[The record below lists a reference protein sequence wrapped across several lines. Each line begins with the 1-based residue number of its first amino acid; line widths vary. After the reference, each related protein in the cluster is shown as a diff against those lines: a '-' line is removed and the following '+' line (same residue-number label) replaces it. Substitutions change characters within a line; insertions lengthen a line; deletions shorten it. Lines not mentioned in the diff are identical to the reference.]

1 MRLILVGLIAL
12 GAGAR
17 TSLAADP
24 PQVVEVPVPPASK
37 WTEFKAAPGRQLIL
51 SAGALAKWVV
61 IDDGCDLVPTTDG
74 KTATF
79 SAPGAGRYRVVC
91 VVGAEPVRCLVIV
104 GTPPEP
110 GPGPGPGPG
119 PTPPTD
125 TLVVD
130 IKAAFATDGGDKAD
144 LRDLAALYK
153 LMVKE
158 CGKADYATPEQLNR
172 IYLES
177 RKNLL
182 EENGV
187 IKLPEVRKRCS
198 VEIAV
203 AMGADPSASLTAD
216 SRKTIAA
223 TFARLAKAVEDAS
236 K

>member
-12 GAGAR
+12 GAGAH

-37 WTEFKAAPGRQLIL
+37 WTEFKAAPGRQLVL

-61 IDDGCDLVPTTDG
+61 IDDGCDLVPTADG

-110 GPGPGPGPG
+110 GPGPNPG
-119 PTPPTD
+119 PTPPID
-125 TLVVD
+125 TLVAD
-130 IKAAFATDGGDKAD
+130 IKAAFTADAGKLAD
-144 LRDLAALYK
+144 LQSLAALYT
-153 LMVKE
+153 LMVGE
-158 CGKADYATPEQLNR
+158 CADMTYATAADLNAR
-172 IYLES
+172 YVAARDTML
-177 RKNLL
+177 RGALP
-182 EENGV
+182 GV
-187 IKLPEVRKRCS
+187 RRRCGQ
-198 VEIAV
+198 ELAAAI
-203 AMGADPSASLTAD
+203 GADPTASLTAD
-216 SRKTIAA
+216 SRKAIAA
-223 TFARLAKAVEDAS
+223 TFSRLAKAVEDAS